1 MKLDMN
7 IKRITV
13 LSVLL
18 SVIGAVYADVGP
30 NPIVVKGIYTIDSC
44 KIQMKR
50 ETVYADIYNDSAKV
64 ECTFELVNLGN
75 STTIQIGFPE
85 MNFQY
90 WSIGDYSENDKTN
103 FNIYVDKTLLTE
115 NEIVVPAE
123 LDSVYR
129 AYMHIFE
136 IEKEYKRKMD
146 SIYTANR
153 VTKKND
159 GTYKYPST
167 YLYQSTIA
175 ALDELYEW
183 RENKAR
189 FDSGLIDEF
198 NIQMKKGDFPWYVWN
213 VHFETN
219 EQKTIK
225 VEYSLP
231 AGKGYGSDYRYFKYL
246 LETGAGWY
254 GLIEQAEIELK
265 LHEIKQKTLEEIL
278 PRGYQMDPIG
288 NIVKWNLTNLE
299 PTNGDNIYLRY
310 YNPSERREWENYQ
323 RKQKRKSM

>member
-1 MKLDMN
+1 MN

-123 LDSVYR
+123 LDR
-129 AYMHIFE
+129 
-136 IEKEYKRKMD
+136 D
-146 SIYTANR
+146 
-153 VTKKND
+153 
-159 GTYKYPST
+159 
-167 YLYQSTIA
+167 
-175 ALDELYEW
+175 
-183 RENKAR
+183 
-189 FDSGLIDEF
+189 
-198 NIQMKKGDFPWYVWN
+198 
-213 VHFETN
+213 
-219 EQKTIK
+219 
-225 VEYSLP
+225 
-231 AGKGYGSDYRYFKYL
+231 
-246 LETGAGWY
+246 
-254 GLIEQAEIELK
+254 
-265 LHEIKQKTLEEIL
+265 
-278 PRGYQMDPIG
+278 
-288 NIVKWNLTNLE
+288 
-299 PTNGDNIYLRY
+299 
-310 YNPSERREWENYQ
+310 
-323 RKQKRKSM
+323 RKSVV